1 MDIRDLLVK
10 DVMIMD
16 LKATTKA
23 EAIDEMVHQYYTK
36 GIIDDENLYK
46 QDILKRE
53 NESTTGIGDGIAMPH
68 AKDKAVTRATV
79 LFAKSNK
86 GVDFNALDGQPVH
99 LFFMIAAPEG
109 ANNTHLQALAALS
122 SLLINPDLVA
132 ALKKAQTPADVQQL
146 FADAQAAKEAKDAQE
161 SASSATAD
169 SQAAAKTA
177 AKTAK
182 PEEERPFIVAVSA
195 CPTGIAHTYM
205 AEAALKKQAEA
216 MNVDIKVE
224 TNGSE
229 GIKHRL
235 TPEDIKRA
243 TGVIITADKKV
254 KMARFAG
261 KHLLNRPVI
270 DGIKKPEELINETLA
285 QKGTIYHAKGEDE
298 QGPADNEEEKKSV
311 WSNIYANLMNGISN
325 MLPFVVGGGILM
337 AISFMVEQTVGPHS
351 TTFIFLNSIGNWAF
365 SFLIPVLAAY
375 IAVSIGDRPALMPG
389 FVGGFMANTAAA
401 SVVKTSSVAGF
412 LGGLAAGF
420 IAGYVVVWL
429 KRVFRNLPKSLDG
442 LKPMIFYPILGLLIV
457 GFLMYFIVDPIFA
470 VINHALTVFLNS
482 MGTGNSILL
491 GTVLGGM
498 MAIDM
503 GGPFN
508 KAAYTFAIGVY
519 TSTGKGKLMA
529 AVMVGGMIPP
539 LATAIATTFWKN
551 KFTADER
558 KAGISNYILGVSF
571 ITEGAIPF
579 AASDPLHVI
588 TSSLV
593 GAAVGGGLTQLWQ
606 VSVPAPH
613 GGIWVTPLATNWLF
627 YLIAVVI
634 GAIIAGVILGLWR
647 PALNKTEAAK

>member
-1 MDIRDLLVK
+1 MDIRDLLLK

-23 EAIDEMVHQYYTK
+23 AAIDELVHQYYVK
-36 GIIDDENLYK
+36 GIINDEELYK
-46 QDILKRE
+46 KDIIKRE
-53 NESTTGIGDGIAMPH
+53 AESTTGIGDGIAMPH
-68 AKDKAVTRATV
+68 AKNKAVTRATV
-79 LFAKSNK
+79 LFAKSDA
-86 GVDFNALDGQPVH
+86 GVDFDALDGQPVH

-132 ALKKAQTPADVQQL
+132 ALKKAQTPDDVQQL
-146 FADAQAAKEAKDAQE
+146 FADAQAAKEAKDA
-161 SASSATAD
+161 AD
-169 SQAAAKTA
+169 EAAEAAKAQTVA
-177 AKTAK
+177 APTTNDNS
-182 PEEERPFIVAVSA
+182 ERPFIVAVSA

-229 GIKHRL
+229 GVKHRL
-235 TPEDIKRA
+235 TADDINRA
-243 TGVIITADKKV
+243 VGVIITADKKV
-254 KMARFAG
+254 EMDRFDG

-285 QKGTIYHAKGEDE
+285 EKGSIFHATGADGAASEDDGES
-298 QGPADNEEEKKSV
+298 KSA
-311 WSNIYANLMNGISN
+311 WSKIYANLMNGISN

-337 AISFMVEQTVGPHS
+337 AISFMVEQTVGAHS
-351 TTFIFLNSIGNWAF
+351 TTFIFLNGIGNWAF

-401 SVVKTSSVAGF
+401 SIVKTTSVAGF

-420 IAGYVVVWL
+420 IAGYVIVLL
-429 KRVFRNLPKSLDG
+429 KHLFRNLPKSLDG

-470 VINHALTVFLNS
+470 VINHALTTFLKS
-482 MGTGNSILL
+482 MGTGNAIIL

-498 MAIDM
+498 MSIDM

-519 TSTGKGKLMA
+519 TATGDGKLMA
-529 AVMVGGMIPP
+529 AVMVGGMVPP

-558 KAGISNYILGVSF
+558 KAGISNYVLGISF

-588 TSSLV
+588 VSSV
-593 GAAVGGGLTQLWQ
+593 IGAALGGGLTQLWH

-613 GGIWVTPLATNWLF
+613 GGLWVTPLATNWIF
-627 YLIAVVI
+627 YLLAVVI
-634 GAIIAGVILGLWR
+634 GAVVAGVILGIWR
-647 PALNKTEAAK
+647 PALKEEN